1 MQSEPSDQS
10 NNIQVVGEISL
21 AHVYQLL
28 VSTETLVPS
37 THTVEQQVLPIQP
50 PRYVQLQLSIG
61 TFSHSFSPIQL
72 PLKVFNGR

>member
-37 THTVEQQVLPIQP
+37 THTVEEQVLPVKP
-50 PRYVQLQLSIG
+50 SRYVQLQLSIG
-61 TFSHSFSPIQL
+61 TFPHGFSP
-72 PLKVFNGR
+72 V